1 MVTLLI
7 NIMIESKKKESESFE
22 HIKIKDFFYDNLP
35 LGNNIKTIKLEYSI
49 GNRIADVY
57 CKLENGKEVVIE
69 IQHSMIL
76 SKDLLQRTKEYNE
89 YNCYVLWVFNGSSFE
104 RLPKIED
111 KIRILGFEKSSHIL
125 YRGRV
130 YYINMTKTGIHSPVY
145 PLYFA
150 NYFERKISDYGF
162 NYYKKSKTK
171 NSVVP
176 SEIPSL
182 KLKLFKNKG
191 YKLASFLDHNIRKTC
206 TESLRQF
213 LTDYENVEE
222 KVKNIKKIKSH
233 QKKLFII
240 IAMFGQQFG
249 LYLLFDVLRRLKVV
263 GREDFHYMKVSY
275 IYLMKS

>member
-1 MVTLLI
+1 
-7 NIMIESKKKESESFE
+7 MIESKKKESESFE

-35 LGNNIKTIKLEYSI
+35 LDNKVKTIKLEYSI

-57 CKLENGKEVVIE
+57 CMLENGKEVVIE

-89 YNCYVLWVFNGSSFE
+89 HNCYVLWVFNGSSFE

-111 KIRILGFEKSSHIL
+111 KIRILGFERSSHIL

-130 YYINMTKTGIHSPVY
+130 YYINMTKSGVHSPVY

-150 NYFERKISDYGF
+150 NYYEQKTSDYGF
-162 NYYKKSKTK
+162 RYYKKSKTK
-171 NSVVP
+171 KSVV
-176 SEIPSL
+176 SNEIPSL

-191 YKLASFLDHNIRKTC
+191 YKLAGFHDDNIRKTC
-206 TESLRQF
+206 TETICQF
-213 LTDYENVEE
+213 LIDYENVEE
-222 KVKNIKKIKSH
+222 KAKNIKKMKSH

-263 GREDFHYMKVSY
+263 SKEDFHYMKVSY

>member
-1 MVTLLI
+1 
-7 NIMIESKKKESESFE
+7 MIKSKKKESESFE

-35 LGNNIKTIKLEYSI
+35 LDNDVKTIKLEYSI
-49 GNRIADVY
+49 GSRIADVY

-76 SKDLLQRTKEYNE
+76 SKDLLQRTKEYNDH
-89 YNCYVLWVFNGSSFE
+89 NCYVLWVFNGNSFE

-111 KIRILGFEKSSHIL
+111 KIRILGFERSSHIL

-145 PLYFA
+145 PLYFS
-150 NYFERKISDYGF
+150 NYYEHKNSDYGF
-162 NYYKKSKTK
+162 SYYKKSKTK
-171 NSVVP
+171 KSVVP
-176 SEIPSL
+176 SEIPSH

-191 YKLASFLDHNIRKTC
+191 YKLAGFNDYNIRKNC
-206 TESLRQF
+206 TETLRQF
-213 LTDYENVEE
+213 LIDYENVEE
-222 KVKNIKKIKSH
+222 KVKNIKKMKSH

-263 GREDFHYMKVSY
+263 SKEDFHYMKVSY

>member
-1 MVTLLI
+1 
-7 NIMIESKKKESESFE
+7 MIESKKKESESFE
-22 HIKIKDFFYDNLP
+22 HIKIKEFFYDNLP
-35 LGNNIKTIKLEYSI
+35 LDNNVRIIKLEYPI

-76 SKDLLQRTKEYNE
+76 SKDLLQRTKEYNDH
-89 YNCYVLWVFNGSSFE
+89 NCYVLLVFNGSSFE

-111 KIRILGFEKSSHIL
+111 KIRILGFERSSHIL

-130 YYINMTKTGIHSPVY
+130 YYINMTKSGVHSPVY

-150 NYFERKISDYGF
+150 NYYEQKTSDYGF
-162 NYYKKSKTK
+162 RYYKKSKTK
-171 NSVVP
+171 KSVV
-176 SEIPSL
+176 SNEIPSL

-191 YKLASFLDHNIRKTC
+191 YKLAGFHDDNIRKTC
-206 TESLRQF
+206 TETLRQF
-213 LTDYENVEE
+213 LIDYENVEE
-222 KVKNIKKIKSH
+222 KVKNIKKIRSH
-233 QKKLFII
+233 KKKLFII

-263 GREDFHYMKVSY
+263 SKEDFHVMKVSY

>member
-1 MVTLLI
+1 MVTLTI
-7 NIMIESKKKESESFE
+7 IIMIESKKKEPESFE

-35 LGNNIKTIKLEYSI
+35 LDNKVKTIKLEYSI

-57 CKLENGKEVVIE
+57 CKLESGKEIVIE

-89 YNCYVLWVFNGSSFE
+89 HNCYVLWVFNGSSFE

-111 KIRILGFEKSSHIL
+111 KIRILGFERSSHAL

-130 YYINMTKTGIHSPVY
+130 YYINMTKTGLHSPVY

-150 NYFERKISDYGF
+150 NYYEHKISNYGF
-162 NYYKKSKTK
+162 GYYKKSKTK
-171 NSVVP
+171 KSVVP

-191 YKLASFLDHNIRKTC
+191 YKLAGFHDDNIRKTC

-213 LTDYENVEE
+213 LKEFENVEE
-222 KVKNIKKIKSH
+222 KVKNIKKMKSH
-233 QKKLFII
+233 HKKLFII
-240 IAMFGQQFG
+240 IAMFGRQFG
-249 LYLLFDVLRRLKVV
+249 LYLLFDVLRGLKVV
-263 GREDFHYMKVSY
+263 SKEDFHYMTVSY
-275 IYLMKS
+275 IYLM

>member
-1 MVTLLI
+1 
-7 NIMIESKKKESESFE
+7 MIESKKKESESFE

-35 LGNNIKTIKLEYSI
+35 LDNNIKAIKLEHSI

-57 CKLENGKEVVIE
+57 CMLENGKEVVIE

-89 YNCYVLWVFNGSSFE
+89 HNCYVLWVFNGCSFE

-111 KIRILGFEKSSHIL
+111 EIRILGFERSSHIL

-130 YYINMTKTGIHSPVY
+130 YYINMMKTGVHSPVY
-145 PLYFA
+145 PLHFS
-150 NYFERKISDYGF
+150 NYYEHKMSDYGF
-162 NYYKKSKTK
+162 RYYKKSKTK
-171 NSVVP
+171 KSVVP

-191 YKLASFLDHNIRKTC
+191 YKLAGFHDDNIRKTC
-206 TESLRQF
+206 TKLLNQF
-213 LTDYENVEE
+213 LIDYENVEE
-222 KVKNIKKIKSH
+222 KVKKVKKMKSH

-249 LYLLFDVLRRLKVV
+249 LYTIFDVLRRLKVV
-263 GREDFHYMKVSY
+263 SKEDFQYMKVSY